1 MEALKTIAVAAV
13 ATALLASCGGGPGGS
28 SSGRI
33 DSINLWVPPLAANTK
48 DAELW
53 ADIVKPFEKKNK
65 VDVKVTV
72 ISWDTYESKYL
83 TGMAS
88 KDGPDV
94 GYMYGEMMGDYIA
107 KNQLVDLSG
116 MVTQEQK
123 DNLLFLDKGKVNG
136 KQYSLPL
143 VVGGARVL
151 FYNKGLFAKAH
162 VEPPKTWDDFLAIS
176 KILKAKGIQPFTASW
191 GDPAR
196 GAMNASFIPWLLQSG
211 GSLFAEDGSKTA
223 FDTPEAIETAT
234 FIKQL
239 HDEEI
244 LPKDT
249 TGLVMD
255 QSFKQF
261 TDGKAAMMIDTEQDA
276 PRIDKAGVKWGYVTS
291 LKKRQQGTMIA
302 ADALVM
308 TKRCKVQKTCYDL
321 MTFVESGK
329 QMTKLPQAGQLSAH
343 WQGRKEHLR
352 CSFPAHLRYPA

>member
-1 MEALKTIAVAAV
+1 MKALKTIAVAAV

-162 VEPPKTWDDFLAIS
+162 STIS
-176 KILKAKGIQPFTASW
+176 
-191 GDPAR
+191 
-196 GAMNASFIPWLLQSG
+196 
-211 GSLFAEDGSKTA
+211 
-223 FDTPEAIETAT
+223 
-234 FIKQL
+234 
-239 HDEEI
+239 
-244 LPKDT
+244 
-249 TGLVMD
+249 
-255 QSFKQF
+255 
-261 TDGKAAMMIDTEQDA
+261 
-276 PRIDKAGVKWGYVTS
+276 
-291 LKKRQQGTMIA
+291 
-302 ADALVM
+302 
-308 TKRCKVQKTCYDL
+308 
-321 MTFVESGK
+321 
-329 QMTKLPQAGQLSAH
+329 
-343 WQGRKEHLR
+343 
-352 CSFPAHLRYPA
+352 

>member
-1 MEALKTIAVAAV
+1 MSL
-13 ATALLASCGGGPGGS
+13 
-28 SSGRI
+28 
-33 DSINLWVPPLAANTK
+33 
-48 DAELW
+48 
-53 ADIVKPFEKKNK
+53 
-65 VDVKVTV
+65 
-72 ISWDTYESKYL
+72 
-83 TGMAS
+83 
-88 KDGPDV
+88 
-94 GYMYGEMMGDYIA
+94 GEE
-107 KNQLVDLSG
+107 
-116 MVTQEQK
+116 T
-123 DNLLFLDKGKVNG
+123 
-136 KQYSLPL
+136 L
-143 VVGGARVL
+143 VV
-151 FYNKGLFAKAH
+151 K
-162 VEPPKTWDDFLAIS
+162 
-176 KILKAKGIQPFTASW
+176 Q
-191 GDPAR
+191 
-196 GAMNASFIPWLLQSG
+196 NACS
-211 GSLFAEDGSKTA
+211 TN
-223 FDTPEAIETAT
+223 
-234 FIKQL
+234 
-239 HDEEI
+239 DEEI

>member
-1 MEALKTIAVAAV
+1 MVAPV
-13 ATALLASCGGGPGGS
+13 
-28 SSGRI
+28 R
-33 DSINLWVPPLAANTK
+33 
-48 DAELW
+48 
-53 ADIVKPFEKKNK
+53 
-65 VDVKVTV
+65 
-72 ISWDTYESKYL
+72 
-83 TGMAS
+83 
-88 KDGPDV
+88 
-94 GYMYGEMMGDYIA
+94 
-107 KNQLVDLSG
+107 
-116 MVTQEQK
+116 
-123 DNLLFLDKGKVNG
+123 
-136 KQYSLPL
+136 
-143 VVGGARVL
+143 
-151 FYNKGLFAKAH
+151 
-162 VEPPKTWDDFLAIS
+162 
-176 KILKAKGIQPFTASW
+176 
-191 GDPAR
+191 
-196 GAMNASFIPWLLQSG
+196 

-329 QMTKLPQAGQLSAH
+329 QMTKLHKQANFPPIGKDEKNTYAAAFRPIYATQRDILKPLPVVSNSTPAYDALYKNLQQMLNGQKMPEQAMKDAAAEGNKQL
-343 WQGRKEHLR
+343 GEGK
-352 CSFPAHLRYPA
+352 